1 MHYLMPSHKVLSPLD
16 AEKVLMAKSIK
27 LEELPPLMYQD
38 AALKHLR
45 MKGEDTP
52 IGSVVEILVIRG
64 SFSDD
69 DDDEDKTRGRVKYRI
84 IKGV

>member
-1 MHYLMPSHKVLSPLD
+1 
-16 AEKVLMAKSIK
+16 
-27 LEELPPLMYQD
+27 MYQD

-64 SFSDD
+64 RFSDD
-69 DDDEDKTRGRVKYRI
+69 DDGDDSTRARVKYRV

>member
-1 MHYLMPSHKVLSPLD
+1 MHYLMPEHKVLSPLE
-16 AEKVLMAKSIK
+16 AEAVLKAHSIK
-27 LEELPPLMYQD
+27 VEELPALVYQD

-64 SFSDD
+64 RFSDED
-69 DDDEDKTRGRVKYRI
+69 ADEDKTRARVKYRV

>member
-1 MHYLMPSHKVLSPLD
+1 
-16 AEKVLMAKSIK
+16 
-27 LEELPPLMYQD
+27 MYQD

-64 SFSDD
+64 RFSDD
-69 DDDEDKTRGRVKYRI
+69 DDDEDKTRARVKYRI